1 MRENGFN
8 PLSREDY
15 LSFKKWLMY
24 TNIDSFPT
32 GQRSTGLSK
41 SNSDWELLHKM
52 EIRWNRLA
60 LFPSNM
66 FHSPLYSPDSGGSQ
80 PDRSTMNLFLTKC

>member
-32 GQRSTGLSK
+32 GQRSTGLSE

-52 EIRWNRLA
+52 EIWWNRLA
-60 LFPSNM
+60 LFRQICSIA
-66 FHSPLYSPDSGGSQ
+66 HCIHLIAEGRSRT
-80 PDRSTMNLFLTKC
+80 DRQ